1 LGQLVQVV
9 LLEQS
14 VVVLIGLAAGSALG
28 IGMSYLFLPFLQ
40 VSYAEKLPPP
50 PLLVQIAWQ
59 DMWRVY
65 ALIGAALVVAIMG
78 LIGSLLR
85 LKVFEAIK
93 MGEAQSL

>member
-1 LGQLVQVV
+1 
-9 LLEQS
+9 
-14 VVVLIGLAAGSALG
+14 
-28 IGMSYLFLPFLQ
+28 

-59 DMWRVY
+59 DLWKVY
-65 ALIGAALVVAIMG
+65 VLVGVALVVAIVS

-85 LKVFEAIK
+85 LKMFEAIK